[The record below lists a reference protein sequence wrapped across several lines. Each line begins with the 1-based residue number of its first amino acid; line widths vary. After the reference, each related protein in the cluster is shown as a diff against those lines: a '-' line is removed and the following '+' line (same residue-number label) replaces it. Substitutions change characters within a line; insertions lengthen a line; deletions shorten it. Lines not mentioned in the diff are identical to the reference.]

1 MRTGRSSA
9 AARSCWGEPPA
20 PPAPEELLQRRH
32 LFVGVPEVWDLIR
45 EHQDR
50 CDCAAVVRL
59 LADLGAGNEAAG
71 DALFEALHFD
81 HYLRQML
88 IDDWELTPEA
98 IEFLLGRSLSRIPGD
113 PRA

>member
-1 MRTGRSSA
+1 
-9 AARSCWGEPPA
+9 
-20 PPAPEELLQRRH
+20 LQRHH
-32 LFVGVPEVWDLIR
+32 LFVGVPEVWDIIR

-50 CDCAAVVRL
+50 CDCAAVARL
-59 LADLGAGNEAAG
+59 LADLGAGVEAAG

-98 IEFLLGRSLSRIPGD
+98 VEFLLGRSLAEFLGTLGLNATLTPEGVFSLA
-113 PRA
+113 PRQEPA